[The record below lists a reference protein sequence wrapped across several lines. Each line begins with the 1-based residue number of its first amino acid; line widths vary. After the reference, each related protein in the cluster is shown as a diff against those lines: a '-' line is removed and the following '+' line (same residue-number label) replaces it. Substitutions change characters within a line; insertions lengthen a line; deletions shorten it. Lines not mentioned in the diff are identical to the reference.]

1 MHWRNQVVGDLP
13 QSLRAPPDP
22 EPHVGAGQSKVFP
35 TRNLSFLPCTTGRSY
50 YSRPHTRRAN
60 GPKGEKMDKTIEIK
74 VKETAEKLEKLDAES
89 LRIIDSG
96 ISLLAAR
103 QELDKKELATAQ

>member
-1 MHWRNQVVGDLP
+1 
-13 QSLRAPPDP
+13 
-22 EPHVGAGQSKVFP
+22 
-35 TRNLSFLPCTTGRSY
+35 
-50 YSRPHTRRAN
+50 
-60 GPKGEKMDKTIEIK
+60 MDKTIEIK

-103 QELDKKELATAQ
+103 QELDKKELAAAQ